1 MRSCVRALGPER
13 GVKFM
18 LAGLFALCVIGAAI
32 LLTVDH
38 LGSPESSSKHA
49 LGASSSNLPSG
60 RCGLDAR
67 DQRVPTISPKT
78 EWIFVGKYAVPTSK
92 TSGPATTWGGLHS
105 CFAHT
110 PTGALF
116 ASVVTTFDFGRSNG
130 VNREFVETRLT
141 DGEQKQI
148 LVDQLKTLT
157 SVSADAGVPFQLAG
171 FRIDSYTPDRAL
183 IQLAVRVVAG
193 PKMGVLL
200 STPVSVEWADGDWLL
215 DLDNAPGGA
224 GVQLASLDGFITWSG
239 IQ

>member
-1 MRSCVRALGPER
+1 
-13 GVKFM
+13 M
-18 LAGLFALCVIGAAI
+18 LTGLFALCLIGAAI
-32 LLTVDH
+32 LLTVEH
-38 LGSPESSSKHA
+38 LGSPDGSSKGTTE
-49 LGASSSNLPSG
+49 LPSSNLQSG
-60 RCGLDAR
+60 GCGLDAR
-67 DQRVPTISPKT
+67 DQHVPKVAPET
-78 EWIFVGKYAVPTSK
+78 EWIFVGKYVVPTSK
-92 TSGPATTWGGLHS
+92 TSGPARTRGGLHS

-141 DGEQKQI
+141 EGKQKQL
-148 LVDQLKTLT
+148 LVDQLKTST

-171 FRIDSYTPDRAL
+171 FRIDSYMPDRAL
-183 IQLAVRVVAG
+183 TQLAVRVVAG

-200 STPVSVEWADGDWLL
+200 STPVSVKWADGDWLL

-224 GVQLASLDGFITWSG
+224 GSQLASLDGFIAWSG